1 MERNARIS
9 RQLMLLVPLLTLWG
23 CVEYR
28 IETTLASDGSGTR
41 SERVEVDENADS
53 DYRPSPEDFKALMNV
68 SEVDGWAHS
77 VESKDDE
84 EVHVFVRETR
94 VKELEGWADLS
105 GHMNISGVA
114 ERGEGQRRTG
124 IMVGDRDYATVGF
137 SNSVQ
142 VESGRDEAGPT
153 YTYREKFSW
162 RNLMGAL
169 VDFELEEFKSMLAK
183 RYPDLD
189 PEIRGEVVGL
199 VKGGLWSTAENG
211 RWDMSEQER
220 ARAFQSLI
228 EHLTFE
234 SLRLVRVHYPNVDK
248 SFFADAYR
256 HLFVAARDD
265 LDEPFEEFLEEM
277 LPGVLLAGNSEIV
290 YRLNMPGR
298 VVDSNAHER
307 DGTTLVWK
315 FSPWDAILAPVEI
328 QARSRVEQ

>member
-1 MERNARIS
+1 MEWKDRSARRLI
-9 RQLMLLVPLLTLWG
+9 LLFPLLTLWG

-28 IETTLASDGSGTR
+28 IETTLASDGSGVR
-41 SERVEVDENADS
+41 SERIEVDESGES
-53 DYRPSPEDFKALMNV
+53 DFRPSSRDFKALMNV
-68 SEVDGWAHS
+68 SEVNGWVHTL
-77 VESKDDE
+77 EGKDDE
-84 EVHVFVRETR
+84 DVHVFTRETR
-94 VKELEGWADLS
+94 VKGLDDWADLS

-114 ERGEGQRRTG
+114 ERQEGQRRTG

-142 VESGRDEAGPT
+142 VESGRGETGPT

-169 VDFELEEFKSMLAK
+169 VDFELDEFKSMLAS

-220 ARAFQSLI
+220 ARAFESLI

-234 SLRLVRVHYPNVDK
+234 SLRLVRVQYPDADK
-248 SFFADAYR
+248 SFFADAYQ
-256 HLFVAARDD
+256 HLFLDARDD

-315 FSPWDAILAPVEI
+315 FSPWDAILSPVEI
-328 QARSRVEQ
+328 HARSQVER